1 MSSKITQHKSH
12 KRNNKRNK
20 QHKESYEQIELNR
33 KDASI
38 DDENI
43 DDNIINNQGIVN
55 NNVNEDD
62 EEAEINKLIV
72 RHNEPTFSTPTMN
85 ITEDIDT
92 KVTIGKNK
100 ILPLN
105 RIVKNNFDIKT
116 QYNDNNKDNINND
129 NEIKSQYNDDKEV
142 KTQHKDDKEVNE
154 DINKNNKN
162 DENNNK
168 DINNK
173 QNIIF
178 DNDDII
184 KYDNIKDKSQTMILS
199 SSLMKN
205 NDNIVVLYPNYN
217 GPYKINKK
225 VFRICYL
232 AVVSV
237 MLVTLLF
244 IIMLQHFKKYL
255 ETTQI
260 ENNIDNNINKPLI
273 GGNDTN
279 TQEQTQ
285 ELTTILTQ
293 QSTPYED
300 IESMLFNEHNK
311 QTPIKQ
317 RQRDSKGRF
326 VKINN

>member
-1 MSSKITQHKSH
+1 MSSKITQHKPH

-43 DDNIINNQGIVN
+43 DDNIINNQDIVN

-92 KVTIGKNK
+92 TVTIGKNK
-100 ILPLN
+100 LLPLN
-105 RIVKNNFDIKT
+105 RIVKNNFDIKS
-116 QYNDNNKDNINND
+116 QYNDNNENNIKKN
-129 NEIKSQYNDDKEV
+129 NEIKTQYNEDKEV
-142 KTQHKDDKEVNE
+142 DE
-154 DINKNNKN
+154 DINKNNKH
-162 DENNNK
+162 DEDNK

-173 QNIIF
+173 QNIKYDI
-178 DNDDII
+178 DNNI
-184 KYDNIKDKSQTMILS
+184 KYDNIKDKSQTLILS

-205 NDNIVVLYPNYN
+205 NNDDIVVLYPNYN

-244 IIMLQHFKKYL
+244 IIVLQHFKKYL

-285 ELTTILTQ
+285 EPTTILTQ

-311 QTPIKQ
+311 QIPIKQ